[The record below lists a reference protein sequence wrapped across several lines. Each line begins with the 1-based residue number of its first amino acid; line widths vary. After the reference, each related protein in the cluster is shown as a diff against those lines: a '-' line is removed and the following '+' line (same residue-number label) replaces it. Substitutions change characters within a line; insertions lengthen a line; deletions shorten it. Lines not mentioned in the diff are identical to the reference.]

1 MEDTDGPLSDQSKRN
16 SNRQLSHRG
25 KNFSAADDRNICIAW
40 LAISND
46 PLKGRDQQ
54 GDAFWKEI
62 QEHAKIKKRS
72 WNAVRQRWGLISR
85 CVMKFS
91 ECYKVVNSR
100 ATEGKLVGNVYD
112 ETIDLYMATTNAKK
126 WPFSECFEILR
137 KSTKFNHYH
146 QMKANA
152 ANANHPIL
160 VSQSHSQT
168 QSHSQSQSLGDTDN
182 YDTESNVGRTAFF
195 GDFNSTSDPSIA
207 YAENGLENDFDP
219 NEYDDQMAYD
229 SQHDL
234 DRRRVEALEMLA
246 KAAERKNE
254 LLAEYIGAL
263 NAATEAK
270 YVTQCTHNLDPLS
283 LQILELKKVNIL
295 AALQNEDRK

>member
-1 MEDTDGPLSDQSKRN
+1 MDDTEDPLNGESKRN
-16 SNRQLSHRG
+16 PNRQTSHRG

-54 GDAFWKEI
+54 GDAFWKEV

-91 ECYKVVNSR
+91 ECFKAVNNR
-100 ATEGKLVGNVYD
+100 AAEGKLVGSVYD
-112 ETIDLYMATTNAKK
+112 ETIDLYLTTTNAKK

-137 KSTKFNHYH
+137 KSPKFNHYH

-160 VSQSHSQT
+160 APHSQSHSFA
-168 QSHSQSQSLGDTDN
+168 DTDN
-182 YDTESNVGRTAFF
+182 YDTESNIGRAAFF

-207 YAENGLENDFDP
+207 YAENGNDLENGFEP
-219 NEYDDQMAYD
+219 NDYDDQIPYD
-229 SQHDL
+229 SRQDL
-234 DRRRVEALEMLA
+234 DRRRVEALEVLA

-254 LLAEYIGAL
+254 LLAKYIGAM
-263 NAATEAK
+263 NAATDAK
-270 YVTQCTHNLDPLS
+270 YVTQSTQHLDPLS
-283 LQILELKKVNIL
+283 LQILELKKIKIL
-295 AALQNEDRK
+295 TALRNADTKQ

>member
-1 MEDTDGPLSDQSKRN
+1 MENTEDTQDPLNKKSKVH
-16 SNRQLSHRG
+16 SNRQMSHRG
-25 KNFSAADDRNICIAW
+25 KNFSSADDRNLCIAW
-40 LAISND
+40 LAIAND

-54 GDAFWKEI
+54 GDAFWKEV

-91 ECYKVVNSR
+91 ECYKVVNRR
-100 ATEGKLVGNVYD
+100 AADGKSVGNVYD
-112 ETIDLYMATTNAKK
+112 ETIDLYMTTTNAKK

-146 QMKANA
+146 KMKANA

-160 VSQSHSQT
+160 VSQSQT
-168 QSHSQSQSLGDTDN
+168 QSLADSDN
-182 YDTESNVGRTAFF
+182 NDTESTVGPSAFF

-207 YAENGLENDFDP
+207 YAENDNDLKNGLEPNDFD
-219 NEYDDQMAYD
+219 DQIAYD
-229 SQHDL
+229 SRYDL
-234 DRRRVEALEMLA
+234 DRRRVEALEGLA

-263 NAATEAK
+263 NAATDAK
-270 YVTQCTHNLDPLS
+270 YVTQGTQNLDPLS
-283 LQILELKKVNIL
+283 LQILELKKAKIL
-295 AALQNEDRK
+295 TALRNADRKQ